1 MYLYGPWPAGSLT
14 RGRRA
19 EPEIGTC
26 WRLRARLKPEEAGIR
41 PEPPA
46 VRRVPGLRRDE
57 LARLAGV
64 SEEHLRRLEQGRR
77 DPSRQVV
84 DALGRALR
92 LGRDEHARLCL
103 LAGFAAPDA
112 TLRAQWTVPEA
123 SWGGPPPGV
132 GARSTGGVP
141 RKITAPAQRM
151 LDRLTDVPV
160 CVCDASWTVLA
171 GNRPWTEAR
180 CGSDVPGRHERNIAW
195 RLFTGVPTNVVRSA
209 EHLSGFKESVV
220 ADLRTALQRYP
231 ADPQPGERTIGL
243 PHLAVTA
250 LRSLGAETRPE
261 PPAWSATPAAKSPK
275 RYTGITS
282 GRVLT
287 TGAEKWTPSSAPL
300 ASPPH
305 PWASPALA
313 PAVVSPASIQPALP
327 DTTPGPA
334 RADGTGP
341 ERFGVLP

>member
-132 GARSTGGVP
+132 GARSTGRVP

-195 RLFTGVPTNVVRSA
+195 R
-209 EHLSGFKESVV
+209 
-220 ADLRTALQRYP
+220 
-231 ADPQPGERTIGL
+231 QPGERTIGL